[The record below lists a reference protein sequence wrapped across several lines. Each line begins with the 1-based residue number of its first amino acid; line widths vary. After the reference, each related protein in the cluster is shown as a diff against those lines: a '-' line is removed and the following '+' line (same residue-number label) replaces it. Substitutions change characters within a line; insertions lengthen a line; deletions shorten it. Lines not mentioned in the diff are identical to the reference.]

1 MSFLLCKGLQLDRQ
15 PSPPLIIS
23 RLMQKHWALLIA
35 VSMASLMQHSLL
47 ADALN
52 PAITAPALEPAPLG
66 QAPTASA
73 GAGLANDWL
82 RDESFLFNP
91 WDLGGQFRARLEI
104 KDNFATPG
112 QPGQVDFRKNGGDA
126 NNTYL
131 LLRQRVHVGY
141 NSDWFSAFV
150 EGQESSSTGD
160 KRNPNLESDLFDL
173 HQAYVNLGNLQQF
186 PLTAKVGRQELAYGD
201 ERLVGAFDWNNI
213 GRVFDAVKLR
223 YQDENFWVDTF
234 ASRVVIPRDNEFDTS
249 NDYDFLSGIYGST
262 RNLLPWQD
270 TQIYFLARNVSEGSP
285 NFETGALVPL
295 ASPRDIYTPG
305 FRLKSLPGQL
315 AGWDYTL
322 EAAYQFGRF
331 AGVSG
336 AAPAAVVGKSFSHEA
351 YAAHLDGGYT
361 WTNVIAAPRL
371 GFEANYAS
379 GDSDPNDDK
388 HGTFDTLF
396 PTGHAFSGVMD
407 FYSWQNIQDVRINL
421 ILKPIKKLTVATSF
435 RGVWLADTA
444 DSFYQA
450 NTVARSGGTV
460 GGHDGYAKNPG
471 YDSFVGTEL
480 DLLITYSVMKFATVQ
495 GGYGHFF
502 IGDYVKQSFSG
513 GIGSTDADYVYL
525 QAKIVF

>member
-1 MSFLLCKGLQLDRQ
+1 MKEYL
-15 PSPPLIIS
+15 
-23 RLMQKHWALLIA
+23 ALLIA
-35 VSMASLMQHSLL
+35 GMLFLVFPGQIH

-66 QAPTASA
+66 QVPPTPQS
-73 GAGLANDWL
+73 AGLANDWL
-82 RDESFLFNP
+82 RDQSSLFDP

-104 KDNFATPG
+104 KNYFATPG

-131 LLRQRVHVGY
+131 LLRQRVHAGY
-141 NSDWFSAFV
+141 SNDWFAVFA

-173 HQAYVNLGNLQQF
+173 HQAYLNLGNPEKF
-186 PLTAKVGRQELAYGD
+186 PLVGKVGRQELAYGD
-201 ERLVGAFDWNNI
+201 ERLIGAFDWNNI
-213 GRVFDAVKLR
+213 GRVFDAVRLR
-223 YQDENFWVDTF
+223 YQDENFWLDAFV
-234 ASRVVIPRDNEFDTS
+234 SRVVIPRDNEFDTS
-249 NDYDFLSGIYGST
+249 NDYDFLSGVYGST
-262 RNLLPWQD
+262 RKLLPWQD
-270 TQIYFLARNVSEGSP
+270 TQIYFLARNASEGSP
-285 NFETGALVPL
+285 NFQTGALVPL

-305 FRLKSLPGQL
+305 FRLKSLPGAL

-336 AAPAAVVGKSFSHEA
+336 AAPTAVVGPSMRQEA
-351 YAAHLDGGYT
+351 YAAHLDGGFT
-361 WTNVIAAPRL
+361 WTNVSCTPRL
-371 GFEANYAS
+371 GLEANYAS
-379 GDSDPNDDK
+379 GDSNPNDDK

-396 PTGHAFSGVMD
+396 PTGHAFAGLMD

-421 ILKPIKKLTVATSF
+421 TVKLIKKLTVATSF

-460 GGHDGYAKNPG
+460 GGHDGYAKNPS
-471 YDSFVGTEL
+471 YDNFVGTEL
-480 DLLITYSVMKFATVQ
+480 DLLITYAVTKFATVQ

-525 QAKIVF
+525 QAKLTF